1 MRTKLAAR
9 LQQLSWF
16 AFLATI
22 ILTPFRIRIEL
33 LSRPVPP
40 VWKDYT
46 DFLLFASDLAMLS
59 TLALW
64 GAGLLV
70 ERRQPKLQLTFVG
83 FTLAGLTLTAG
94 FTAPFSIDP
103 ALSVYHFVRLC
114 ALFAFFLYILDN
126 VKNLGQLVP
135 AIALQALIQSG
146 VAIAQA
152 LAQHSVGLQ
161 ALGEYELDPAWQ
173 GVSVVFTATT
183 RTLRA
188 YGLSDHPNILG
199 GMLAF
204 SLVLLFAHA
213 CSSTGRSRLWALV
226 ALAPGAAALF
236 FTFSRS
242 AWLGLLC
249 GLGLL
254 AYFVWRQAGRRGLL
268 RAAAVL
274 TLMTAVTLPFAW
286 QNRELLG
293 IRLGAGGSFTE
304 IPSELGSIGERRVL
318 VDAGNRLF
326 QMHPLTGI
334 GMGGTPQAF
343 LKEFPNFP
351 VSYQPVHFV
360 ILNSAV
366 ETGLFG
372 AVIYLGLLVGP
383 WAVLYTK
390 RRMALNLDLVAA
402 FALLTAITVIGFFDY
417 YTWLLV
423 PGRLWQWLAWGLWAK
438 FSLLNE

>member
-22 ILTPFRIRIEL
+22 VLIPFRIRIEL
-33 LSRPVPP
+33 LNRPVPP

-46 DFLLFASDLAMLS
+46 DFLLFASDIAMLA
-59 TLALW
+59 TIALW
-64 GAGLLV
+64 GGSLLAA
-70 ERRQPKLQLTFVG
+70 RRRPKLQLTLVG
-83 FTLAGLTLTAG
+83 FALLGLTAVAGLTA
-94 FTAPFSIDP
+94 FSAIDP
-103 ALSVYHFVRLC
+103 GLSLYHFVRLC
-114 ALFAFFLYILDN
+114 MLFAFFLYILDN
-126 VKNLGQLVP
+126 VKNLAQLMP
-135 AIALQALIQSG
+135 AIALQALVQSG

-152 LAQHSVGLQ
+152 LTQHSVGLQ

-204 SLVLLFAHA
+204 SLVLLFAH
-213 CSSTGRSRLWALV
+213 SSGSTSRSRLWALA
-226 ALAPGAAALF
+226 ALPPGAAALF
-236 FTFSRS
+236 LTFSRS
-242 AWLGLLC
+242 AWLGFAS

-254 AYFVWRQAGRRGLL
+254 AYFVWRQGGRRGLL
-268 RAAAVL
+268 RAAAML
-274 TLMTAVTLPFAW
+274 ALMAAVTLPFAW
-286 QNRELLG
+286 QERELLG

-318 VDAGNRLF
+318 VDAGNKVF

-334 GMGGTPQAF
+334 GVGGTPQAF

-372 AVIYLGLLVGP
+372 AVFYLGLLASP

-390 RRMALNLDLVAA
+390 RRMALNPDFVAA
-402 FALLTAITVIGFFDY
+402 FALLLAITVVGFFDY